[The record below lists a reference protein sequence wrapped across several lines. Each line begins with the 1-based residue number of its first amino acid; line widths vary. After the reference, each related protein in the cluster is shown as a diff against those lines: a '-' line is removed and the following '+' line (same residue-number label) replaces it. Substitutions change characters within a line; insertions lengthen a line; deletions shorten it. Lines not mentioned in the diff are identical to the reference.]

1 MFGRLVV
8 DHRRRRGLTQEE
20 LARRSGL
27 SVRAIRDVESGRVRL
42 PRSSSVR
49 LLADAFGLAGVARE
63 RFVLL
68 AGGTDAGEVPRARN
82 ERLSACARAANI
94 VRAAGHAVRMARHP
108 AYEQAVTLLTA
119 VAGSY
124 DDGTLGPV
132 PAESLL
138 DWAHALLRCGQL
150 AEAGSLLDRAAEVA
164 REEGNLTVFAEA
176 ALGLGG
182 MWVNK
187 YRGLTDRTRVVARLD
202 EVLARLPTTATALR
216 CRLTARRAAE
226 LAYGSGTNGEVLSAL
241 HAARGVGDQQALAEA
256 LSLTHHA
263 LLRPE
268 HGEWRLAIADELVA
282 VASAAG
288 LELLTLVGMCRR
300 TIDLFH
306 LGDPR
311 AERSLGDL
319 RRRADE
325 MGCRSV
331 LFLHAA
337 MEVMLL
343 IRAGQL
349 ARAEQRA
356 AACLRLGT
364 EVGDADAPLYHGA
377 HLFTI
382 RWLQGRGAELVDL
395 AASTANSPT
404 LPEAEL
410 TFHATV
416 ALLATDA
423 GQRDRARS
431 ALHRLTASGLSAIPT
446 SSTWLACM
454 FTVVEAA
461 VALGAPGLAR
471 QAYDLLTPF
480 AHLPVVPSMAIV
492 CLGSAERVLGLAAL
506 TFGDADRAVT
516 HLERAVDANIRLAN
530 RPFTAC
536 ARADLADALRRRGGA
551 EDGARAVELLELAI
565 AEAVAMGMTTRAESW
580 TATRQAL
587 SGTVAISRDGG
598 RWRLNHHGRSVL
610 VDDLIGMRY
619 LARLV
624 ANPGTEIPALDL
636 VTEHDRTSQST
647 NHAVLDGRARAAYA
661 RRARELTRELADA
674 RGDADHARVERL
686 ESELDALTAEVRR
699 HTGINGRPRHF
710 SNPAE
715 RARTAVRKA
724 ITRAID
730 AIEPAE
736 PEAADTLRAAVT
748 TGYRCVYLPR

>member
-1 MFGRLVV
+1 MFGQLVV

-20 LARRSGL
+20 LAERSGL
-27 SVRAIRDVESGRVRL
+27 SVRAIRDVESGRVRR

-49 LLADAFGLAGVARE
+49 LLADAFGLTDAERE
-63 RFVLL
+63 RFVRQ
-68 AGGTDAGEVPRARN
+68 AGGTRVMDVSRTRN
-82 ERLSACARAANI
+82 E
-94 VRAAGHAVRMARHP
+94 
-108 AYEQAVTLLTA
+108 QTL
-119 VAGSY
+119 
-124 DDGTLGPV
+124 DDGALGPS
-132 PAESLL
+132 PAELLL
-138 DWAHALLRCGQL
+138 DQAHSTLSCGQL
-150 AEAGSLLDRAAEVA
+150 AEAGTLLDRAAEAA
-164 REEGNLTVFAEA
+164 REERNPTVFAEA

-187 YRGLTDRTRVVARLD
+187 YRGLTDRARVLARLD
-202 EVLARLPTTATALR
+202 EALARLPKTATVLR

-226 LAYGSGTNGEVLSAL
+226 LAYESGTTGEVLSARN
-241 HAARGVGDQQALAEA
+241 AARATGDQRALAEA
-256 LSLTHHA
+256 LSLSHHA

-268 HGEWRLAIADELVA
+268 HGERRLAIADELIA

-311 AERSLGDL
+311 AERSLVDL
-319 RRRADE
+319 HRRADE
-325 MGCRSV
+325 ANCRSV
-331 LFLHAA
+331 LFLYTA

-343 IRAGQL
+343 IRAGHL

-356 AACLRLGT
+356 AACFRLGT
-364 EVGDADAPLYHGA
+364 EVGDADAPLYYGA

-404 LPEAEL
+404 LPEAEV

-423 GQRDRARS
+423 GQRDRTRS
-431 ALHRLTASGLSAIPT
+431 ALHRLTASGLAAIPP

-454 FTVVEAA
+454 FAVVEAA
-461 VALGAPGLAR
+461 AALEEPDLAR
-471 QAYDLLTPF
+471 QAYELLTPF
-480 AHLPVVPSMAIV
+480 AHLPVVPSMATV
-492 CLGSAERVLGLAAL
+492 CLGSAERALGLAAL
-506 TFGDADRAVT
+506 TFGDVDRAVA
-516 HLERAVDANIRLAN
+516 HLDRAVDANIRLAN

-536 ARADLADALRRRGGA
+536 ARADLADALHRRGGA
-551 EDGARAVELLELAI
+551 GDGARAVELLDLAI
-565 AEAVAMGMTTRAESW
+565 AEAAAMGMTTRAESW
-580 TATRQAL
+580 TTTRRTV
-587 SGTVAISRDGG
+587 SGTIAISRDDG
-598 RWRLNHHGRSVL
+598 RWLLTHRGRSVL

-636 VTEHDRTSQST
+636 VTEH
-647 NHAVLDGRARAAYA
+647 NHTTEPANHTVLDGRARAAYA
-661 RRARELTRELADA
+661 KRARELIRELADA
-674 RGDADHARVERL
+674 RGNADHTHVERL
-686 ESELDALTAEVRR
+686 ESELDALTAEVKRQ
-699 HTGINGRPRHF
+699 TGINSRSRHF

-736 PEAADTLRAAVT
+736 PEAADLLRAAVT
-748 TGYRCVYLPR
+748 TGYRCAYLPR

>member
-20 LARRSGL
+20 LAQRSGL

-49 LLADAFGLAGVARE
+49 LLAEAFGLTGVERE

-68 AGGTDAGEVPRARN
+68 AAGTDAGDVPRTPN
-82 ERLSACARAANI
+82 ERLTAYARAADI
-94 VRAAGHAVRMARHP
+94 VRTAARMARHP
-108 AYEQAVTLLTA
+108 AHDQAVALSA
-119 VAGSY
+119 AAGLY
-124 DDGTLGPV
+124 DDGALGPV

-138 DWAHALLRCGQL
+138 DWAHALLRRGQL
-150 AEAGSLLDRAAEVA
+150 AEAGSLLDRAVDVA
-164 REEGNLTVFAEA
+164 REEPNPIVFAEA

-187 YRGLTDRTRVVARLD
+187 YRGLTDRTRVLARLD
-202 EVLARLPTTATALR
+202 EALARLPVTATVPR

-241 HAARGVGDQQALAEA
+241 GAARETGDQQALAEA
-256 LSLTHHA
+256 LSLSHHA

-319 RRRADE
+319 RRCADE
-325 MGCRSV
+325 VGCRSV
-331 LFLHAA
+331 LFLHTA

-349 ARAEQRA
+349 ARAEERA
-356 AACLRLGT
+356 AECLRLGT
-364 EVGDADAPLYHGA
+364 EVGDTDAPLYHGA

-410 TFHATV
+410 TFHATL

-431 ALHRLTASGLSAIPT
+431 ALHRLTAGGLSAIPR

-461 VALGAPGLAR
+461 VALGEPDLAR
-471 QAYDLLTPF
+471 QAYDLLAPF

-492 CLGSAERVLGLAAL
+492 CLGSAERALGLAAL
-506 TFGDADRAVT
+506 TFGDVDRAVA
-516 HLERAVDANIRLAN
+516 HLDRAVEVNIRLAN

-551 EDGARAVELLELAI
+551 EDGARAVELLDLAI
-565 AEAVAMGMTTRAESW
+565 TEAVAMGMTTRAESW
-580 TATRQAL
+580 TATRQTL
-587 SGTVAISRDGG
+587 SGSVEISREGS
-598 RWRLNHHGRSVL
+598 RWLLNHHGRSVL
-610 VDDLIGMRY
+610 VDDLVGMRY

-636 VTEHDRTSQST
+636 VTEYDRTPQST
-647 NHAVLDGRARAAYA
+647 NHTVLDGRARAAYA
-661 RRARELTRELADA
+661 KRARELSVELADA
-674 RGDADHARVERL
+674 RADADHARVERL
-686 ESELDALTAEVRR
+686 EFELDALTTEVRR
-699 HTGINGRPRHF
+699 QTGINGRPRHF

-736 PEAADTLRAAVT
+736 PEAADTLRAAVS